1 MMKKIIA
8 AALALTL
15 SMSMGNFA
23 YAAEGGSTVPA
34 GGSADIK
41 ATYQAGT
48 ETAGT
53 VYSVDV
59 KWGSLEYRYN
69 SGATKV
75 WDPETLMY
83 KETSGTASW
92 TCESGED
99 QITVTNNSNV
109 PVKATFSYEQ
119 KNSSGITGT
128 FDKAEVKLATAVG
141 TEVNNAPSDTVKLTL
156 DGEFSSDATEKTEI
170 GSVTVSIKNNNIP
183 DSSIISCGNSSM
195 TFYYTETPNEYIIKQ
210 DFSAGNNRAV
220 YFAYIEIA
228 GKKYTLSM
236 TDNELKNDTVASFT
250 LVEGT
255 SGTTRFYLPSN
266 HTTVGHHFTMI
277 VNTNTLTGTALATPI
292 S

>member
-23 YAAEGGSTVPA
+23 YAAEGSSTVPE

-59 KWGSLEYRYN
+59 AWGSLEYRYN

-83 KETSGTASW
+83 KETSGAASW
-92 TCESGED
+92 TCENEAN

-128 FDKAEVKLATAVG
+128 FDKDEVKLATAVG

-156 DGEFSSDATEKTEI
+156 NGDLSSSTTEKTEI
-170 GSVTVSIKNNNIP
+170 GSVTVSIKNDNIP

-195 TFYYTETPNEYIIKQ
+195 TFYYTETPNEYIIEK
-210 DFSAGNNRAV
+210 DFPASYDQAI

-236 TDNELKNDTVASFT
+236 ATSELKNDTVTSFN
-250 LVEGT
+250 LIEGT
-255 SGTTRFYLPSN
+255 SGIYRFYRPSDY
-266 HTTVGHHFTMI
+266 TTVGHHFTMT
-277 VNTNTLTGTALATPI
+277 VNTETKTGTALVTPI